1 MQDFYQE
8 NQNQE
13 KIPELLKQIQNLLCR
28 LPRRRQNK
36 CSIIYIDSEE
46 DFLKN
51 GNYVLEFIGE
61 ENKKPPIKE
70 EKQPEL
76 IIEILTTEQIRK
88 KRKREIQCIW
98 KAKNYQK
105 NREEVLRKQREY
117 YAKNREDQLK
127 KILANRKIR
136 KELKKKK

>member
-28 LPRRRQNK
+28 LPRRKQNK

-61 ENKKPPIKE
+61 ENKQPIKE